1 MFHGVDMLAMFFFV
15 MEIVLCHHNMLFR
28 FVSASQHH
36 DQSGLSGTLPGTED
50 QVFVQLFV
58 VSFEQIVVCDLH
70 SLLGADDVYDTQ
82 EHFMQSGVQDYIEN
96 CLLLLCQY

>member
-1 MFHGVDMLAMFFFV
+1 M
-15 MEIVLCHHNMLFR
+15 
-28 FVSASQHH
+28 
-36 DQSGLSGTLPGTED
+36 
-50 QVFVQLFV
+50 QLFV